1 MQNDD
6 IIKIIEQADD
16 LPTLPTVATK
26 VISVTSGTE
35 TSVKEVGELIE
46 KDVALSAKI
55 LQIINSPFYGFS
67 RGITSVSEAVG
78 LMGFRQVGN
87 LALGISVMNVL
98 PQDNTMGFDFENF
111 WERCVGHA

>member
-78 LMGFRQVGN
+78 LMGFRQ
-87 LALGISVMNVL
+87 
-98 PQDNTMGFDFENF
+98 
-111 WERCVGHA
+111 